1 MDAATSIADV
11 LKRSLGGHWSVRPL
25 QASGFCS
32 TWQAQGGGTV
42 LFLKS
47 LPRARANTLEAEAD
61 GLAAL
66 AATSTVRVPR
76 VLACWCEND
85 FDLAVLA
92 LEWLEF
98 GAPDNGFGARLGAAI
113 GALHRA
119 QPSEGHGR
127 YG

>member
-47 LPRARANTLEAEAD
+47 LPLARADTLEAEAD

-66 AATSTVRVPR
+66 AATSTVRVP
-76 VLACWCEND
+76 AAAGCWREND
-85 FDLAVLA
+85 FDLALLA
-92 LEWLEF
+92 LEHLKF
-98 GAPDNGFGARLGAAI
+98 SPPDDGFGARLGR
-113 GALHRA
+113 ALGELHSA
-119 QPSEGHGR
+119 QPIEGD
-127 YG
+127 